1 VVEIDGQP
9 VRLAEGRREPH
20 VQLSNEG
27 NRVRG
32 FGGCNAFSGGFEE
45 GSDGFR
51 FIGLA
56 STRKACPSA
65 VLVQEARLLAAL
77 EATASRRIVGDTL
90 QLRDGRGTV
99 RVRFEALYLR

>member
-1 VVEIDGQP
+1 
-9 VRLAEGRREPH
+9 LAEGGREPYL
-20 VQLSNEG
+20 QLSIEG

-32 FGGCNAFSGGFEE
+32 FGGCNAISGGFEQ

-51 FIGLA
+51 FIRLA
-56 STRKACPSA
+56 STRKACPSD
-65 VLVQEARLLAAL
+65 VLAQEASLLAAL

-90 QLRDGRGTV
+90 QLRDDRGTV

>member
-9 VRLAEGRREPH
+9 VRLAEGRREPYL
-20 VQLSNEG
+20 QLSNEG

-32 FGGCNAFSGGFEE
+32 FGGCNAINGGFEE

-51 FIGLA
+51 FIRMAG
-56 STRKACPSA
+56 TRKACPSD
-65 VLVQEARLLAAL
+65 VLTQEARLLAAL

-90 QLRDGRGTV
+90 QLRDGRGAV